1 MHSQQL
7 ASEAAAFSVLAYL
20 AVAYPEIFNLSPI
33 LSSCQSLVKQ
43 MQICSSEWNHQDGSM
58 RHLYAEGHPEMDD
71 CIGKG
76 QSGGG
81 NN

>member
-20 AVAYPEIFNLSPI
+20 AVAYLKFFLLSPI
-33 LSSCQSLVKQ
+33 LSSHQSLVKQ
-43 MQICSSEWNHQDGSM
+43 MQMCSSEWNCRDVSM
-58 RHLYAEGHPEMDD
+58 RHLYAEGHPEVDD
-71 CIGKG
+71 YIGKG

-81 NN
+81 RD